1 MNPFISTGQEEVRRS
16 LRIIEAQLAKGMTP
30 QQLAVILQ
38 AELPTCPHL
47 AQFFPTSH

>member
-1 MNPFISTGQEEVRRS
+1 MNPFISNKQEEVRRS

-38 AELPTCPHL
+38 EELRSCRHL
-47 AQFFPTSH
+47 AQFFPN